1 MCCGDAFC
9 YRLWGGEEQ
18 ATGGGGG
25 GGGCG
30 GRFQATRLS
39 RFSEGGMKDA
49 PPPRKQTG
57 REDLVQL
64 EKRQLN
70 ASFIIAITT
79 IITHGAEW
87 RITST
92 NCTRR

>member
-1 MCCGDAFC
+1 MRRKVSSDAPQSFFRGGD
-9 YRLWGGEEQ
+9 E
-18 ATGGGGG
+18 
-25 GGGCG
+25 GC
-30 GRFQATRLS
+30 
-39 RFSEGGMKDA
+39 

-70 ASFIIAITT
+70 ASFIIAITA